1 LKPLKEISVDL
12 LVKDVVRRSKAKAK
26 TTSYD
31 ALPVKICK
39 KIFGFII
46 RKIPRTE
53 DGFNLLQTTDVIC
66 LGH

>member
-1 LKPLKEISVDL
+1 
-12 LVKDVVRRSKAKAK
+12 VKDVVRRSKAKAK

-31 ALPVKICK
+31 ALPVKIYR

-46 RKIPRTE
+46 HKIPRTE

-66 LGH
+66 LGR